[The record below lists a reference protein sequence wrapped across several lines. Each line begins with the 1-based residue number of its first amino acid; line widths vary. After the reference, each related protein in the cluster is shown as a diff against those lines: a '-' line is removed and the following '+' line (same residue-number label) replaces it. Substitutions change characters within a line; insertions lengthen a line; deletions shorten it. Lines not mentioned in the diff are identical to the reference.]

1 MPPFCATAPTA
12 LILMYVKLKRWQTCN
27 ENTSKGWFFFLF
39 FLFFSGGA
47 RWWPWHHS
55 ELVIYWSEDHYAGL
69 RGGKV
74 YGAVQTEWQ
83 CVEGWDLSVSLSGIL
98 TALALVCTQT
108 SYMHVSLFTAPPP
121 PHAPPSPHIYHF
133 RQGPHAHTCH
143 TQIQTHVCT
152 HKSRG

>member
-1 MPPFCATAPTA
+1 MKTRA
-12 LILMYVKLKRWQTCN
+12 RN
-27 ENTSKGWFFFLF
+27 EFFSFLF
-39 FLFFSGGA
+39 FPVGPADDPGTTVNSSSIGL
-47 RWWPWHHS
+47 R
-55 ELVIYWSEDHYAGL
+55 VITLGL

-121 PHAPPSPHIYHF
+121 TSNSSLSTHLSFSAGTTRTYMTYTNTNA
-133 RQGPHAHTCH
+133 RMH
-143 TQIQTHVCT
+143 TQEPRVKVII
-152 HKSRG
+152 S